1 MNNRRKSLTQE
12 YLKQKVMTANPAEL
26 IVILIEACIKNLK
39 LAEIYYTEQKNI
51 DKTNSCLLKS
61 QDIIIELI
69 NCLDMNVGLASQLL
83 EIYNFLLASIRNI
96 NIKKDF
102 SKMQDLL
109 DILSS
114 MRDTWEHI
122 ATSPSA
128 SLASA
133 GASFVSEVG

>member
-1 MNNRRKSLTQE
+1 MDNRRKSLTQE

-26 IVILIEACIKNLK
+26 IVILIETCIKNLK
-39 LAEIYYTEQKNI
+39 LAELYYTEQKNI

-69 NCLDMNVGLASQLL
+69 NCLDMNISLSSQLL
-83 EIYNFLLASIRNI
+83 EIYNFLLSSIRKI

-102 SKMQDLL
+102 SNMQDLL
-109 DILSS
+109 DILGS

-128 SLASA
+128 SPASS
-133 GASFVSEVG
+133 GPSFVSEVG